1 MWGLDK
7 QPSLRFAY
15 LHQIKRNNVQC
26 ARSKAKVAVTPHI
39 LYSEWELPKDEEVGY
54 AYEWL
59 RMRQRKREE
68 EEKKL
73 KKIEKRMKKLTRHK
87 KK

>member
-1 MWGLDK
+1 M
-7 QPSLRFAY
+7 
-15 LHQIKRNNVQC
+15 
-26 ARSKAKVAVTPHI
+26 
-39 LYSEWELPKDEEVGY
+39 PKDEEVGY

-68 EEKKL
+68 AEKKL
-73 KKIEKRMKKLTRHK
+73 KKIEKRMKKLTKHK